1 MRTEPYRW
9 RLAVSASKHWLR
21 QAMKHIEDRIED
33 IEACPE
39 NERELVDALESY
51 RAVKDAYEKL
61 RNGT

>member
-1 MRTEPYRW
+1 
-9 RLAVSASKHWLR
+9 
-21 QAMKHIEDRIED
+21 MKYIEDRIED